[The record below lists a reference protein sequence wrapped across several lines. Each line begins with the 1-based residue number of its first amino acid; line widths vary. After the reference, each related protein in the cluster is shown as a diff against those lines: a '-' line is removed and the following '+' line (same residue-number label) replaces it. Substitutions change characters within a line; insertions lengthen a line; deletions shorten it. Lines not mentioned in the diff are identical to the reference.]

1 MLIQGIIACP
11 TLCGGLVWFILGAV
25 FRYREVGNVCSGD
38 YYREAIELDPSAGMV
53 GDAPYAWKSGKFL
66 NIYYMTILII
76 LGIAC
81 CCTCCCMVVGGG
93 IAASS

>member
-66 NIYYMTILII
+66 NIYYMTILIL
-76 LGIAC
+76 LGINC
-81 CCTCCCMVVGGG
+81 CIACCCMVVGGG
-93 IAASS
+93 IAAS